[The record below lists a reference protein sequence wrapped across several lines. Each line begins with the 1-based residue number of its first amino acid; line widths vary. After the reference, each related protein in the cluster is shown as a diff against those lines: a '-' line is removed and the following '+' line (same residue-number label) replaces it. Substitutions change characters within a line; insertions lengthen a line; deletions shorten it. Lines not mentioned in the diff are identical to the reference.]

1 MGGLLSIFNCQKSN
15 SAKLDKQEKAIVDC
29 KLARDKIKSYIKRL
43 QKNESLKKEKAKE
56 ALKNKD
62 KDKARMFLMQSKMF
76 KEQIASANG
85 QLVMIEDSITQIET
99 ARVQKEALK
108 VLEQG
113 NNVLKELYKEV
124 NIEKWEK
131 IGDDMNDI
139 KQQQEEIGN
148 FLKSHNIQES
158 DYNEEIDNELQT
170 LMKSENVS
178 VEEFPQANKTEIS
191 KKQKESIEAIE
202 A

>member
-1 MGGLLSIFNCQKSN
+1 MGGIMSIFNCQKSN
-15 SAKLDKQEKAIVDC
+15 TAKIDKQEKAIIDC
-29 KLARDKIKSYIKRL
+29 KLTRDKIKNYIKRL

-56 ALKNKD
+56 ALKNRD
-62 KDKARMFLMQSKMF
+62 KDRARMLLMQSKMF

-113 NNVLKELYKEV
+113 NNVLKDLYKEV

-158 DYNEEIDNELQT
+158 DYNEEIDKELQT
-170 LMKSENVS
+170 LMKSENVA
-178 VEEFPQANKTEIS
+178 VEEFPEAGKTEIS
-191 KKQKESIEAIE
+191 KKQKESLQAIE